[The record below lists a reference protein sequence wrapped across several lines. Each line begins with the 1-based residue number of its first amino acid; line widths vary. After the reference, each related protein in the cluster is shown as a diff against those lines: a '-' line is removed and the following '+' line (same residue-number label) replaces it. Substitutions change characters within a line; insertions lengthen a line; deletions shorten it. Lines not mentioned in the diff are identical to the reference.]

1 MTPPVQQITVNVEPG
16 LVARHSSLKNCIA
29 AGVYQRGVEVVAGK
43 IDRSPSHLSEA
54 LSGSDRRKFSVDELE
69 RYIEKTGDTTPV
81 LYLVAKYLRDP
92 EVSRKEALAKVK
104 WLADQM
110 GEAMRAAG
118 LDVGEGL

>member
-1 MTPPVQQITVNVEPG
+1 MQQLTLNFEPG
-16 LVARHSSLKNCIA
+16 LAARHSSLKTCIA
-29 AGVYQRGVEVVAGK
+29 AGVYQRGVEAVAAK
-43 IDRSPSHLSEA
+43 IDRSTSHLSEA

-92 EVSRKEALAKVK
+92 EVSRQEALAKVK

-118 LDVGEGL
+118 LDMGL